1 MNPAAEAFCRR
12 IISNRRFEKITEEE
26 EKMMYRRLLCVVV
39 LVMVSAFGVWASG
52 QEEEATGKALKPV
65 VMRYATVHPK
75 QYPNG
80 QTAAKFAELVEA
92 ATEGRVKVEVY
103 YSGELGDQKS
113 YIEQCQM
120 GTLDFGD
127 VNAAPLENFVPEVG
141 VLLMPYVFEDRADK
155 WRVLGSSVGEGLLAT
170 CENADLYGL
179 SFLEAGERSYY
190 ANEPIRTLEDLE
202 GLKIRVQQSQVCI
215 DGVNAMG
222 PSAVPMAF
230 SEIYSAGQSGVI
242 DGNECNH
249 PTYLSQSHYEVFPY
263 FTFDEHVA
271 IPDMLV
277 ASKKNLDKLS
287 VVDREAILE
296 IARGL
301 WSIHLEYYEA
311 NEDKAYD
318 ELVEKGVT
326 FITLS
331 PEEMLRF
338 RNSVTPVYEKYSP
351 RYGVW
356 LDRLTSE

>member
-1 MNPAAEAFCRR
+1 MLKED
-12 IISNRRFEKITEEE
+12 EE
-26 EKMMYRRLLCVVV
+26 MMYRKLLCIAV
-39 LVMVSAFGVWASG
+39 LAMVATLGLWANG
-52 QEEEATGKALKPV
+52 QGEGTEAAGKPV

-80 QTAAKFAELVEA
+80 QTAAKFAEMVEA

-141 VLLMPYVFEDRADK
+141 VLLMPYLFENRAHK

-170 CENADLYGL
+170 CENANLYGL

-190 ANEPIRTLEDLE
+190 ADKPIRTLEDLE

-242 DGNECNH
+242 NGNECNH

-287 VVDREAILE
+287 PVDREAIFE

-301 WSIHLEYYEA
+301 WSIHLDYYEA

-338 RNSVTPVYEKYSP
+338 RTSVTPVYEKYGT
-351 RYGVW
+351 RYEFW
-356 LDRLTSE
+356 LDRLTSME